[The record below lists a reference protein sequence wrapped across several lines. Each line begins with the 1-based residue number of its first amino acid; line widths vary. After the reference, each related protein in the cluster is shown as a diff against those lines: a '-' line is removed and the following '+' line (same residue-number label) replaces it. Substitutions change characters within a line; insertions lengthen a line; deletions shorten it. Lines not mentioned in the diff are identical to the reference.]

1 MDLPGTGR
9 RRIEILPPAEARKI
23 AAGEVIDRPAALVRE
38 FLDNAIDCGASVCE
52 TVIEGGGIQRA
63 EVIDDGSG
71 MSREDLELCFETHA
85 TSKIRSLED
94 LNSAETLGFRGEAL
108 AAAAAVSRLE
118 ILSSEDGRGA
128 WLLETGPGGSSE
140 TRLTRS
146 SRVKG
151 SSVRALRLFDTI
163 PARKRFLKR
172 EGSEAQLCRQVF
184 IEKALAFPALNFRF
198 IQDGK
203 LKCGFSPANSYKER
217 FAQAL
222 LDRAEAVFLREIAAG
237 GPGFS
242 AVIVAGGP
250 ELYRSDRRQ
259 QYCFANGRRIQDFSL
274 IQAFEYGLQHWFPN
288 GTHPVGAV
296 FIDIDPS
303 LADFNIHPAKRE
315 ARFHDPGAIHHAIT
329 SALGDYAR
337 RSFAVGA
344 AFSGPVRAVSGNGGG
359 TDAPSWFEGGAG
371 GESVRRLALE
381 ALEDNPAPFPGF
393 RVSDGAGAYV
403 PANAA
408 PSTENTGVHGAGVY
422 GSGQG
427 ARGGGSPEGAAVS
440 DAGRRFS
447 PESGAAP
454 GGRPRLAGRVFSLF
468 ILVEWADR
476 LFIIDQH
483 AAHER
488 LLYDRVLAGKVPAQ
502 ELLVPIPFATDGEE
516 GDRFLEK
523 ERGAF
528 SRLGIRIEGGGGS
541 WRISALPESWKLS
554 DTETVREILELRKS
568 RENMAERW
576 AATLSCHG
584 AVKDG
589 DYLDDGAALA
599 LAEAALRLPVPRCPH
614 GRPIWKEISR
624 EDLFRAVRRIE

>member
-1 MDLPGTGR
+1 MDLSGTGR
-9 RRIEILPPAEARKI
+9 RRIEILPPFEARKI

-38 FLDNAIDCGASVCE
+38 FLDNAIDCGASACE
-52 TVIEGGGIQRA
+52 AIIEGGGIQRA
-63 EVIDDGSG
+63 EVTDNGSG
-71 MSREDLELCFETHA
+71 MSREDLGLCFETHA
-85 TSKIRSLED
+85 TSKIRSLDD
-94 LNSAETLGFRGEAL
+94 LNTAETLGFRGEAL

-128 WLLETGPGGSSE
+128 WLLETGPGGAGG

-203 LKCGFSPANSYKER
+203 LKCGFPPAASYKER

-222 LDRAEAVFLREIAAG
+222 LDRAEAVFLREIAAN

-288 GTHPVGAV
+288 GVHPVGAI

-315 ARFHDPGAIHHAIT
+315 ARFRDPGAIHHAVT

-337 RSFAVGA
+337 RSFAAGA
-344 AFSGPVRAVSGNGGG
+344 AFPDPASAASGKDGG
-359 TDAPSWFEGGAG
+359 TDAPSWFETETGN
-371 GESVRRLALE
+371 ESIRRLALE
-381 ALEDNPAPFPGF
+381 ALPDGPAHIDPLGPLPGF
-393 RVSDGAGAYV
+393 RVSAEGPASA
-403 PANAA
+403 ANAA
-408 PSTENTGVHGAGVY
+408 
-422 GSGQG
+422 SGG
-427 ARGGGSPEGAAVS
+427 FPPEGAAVS
-440 DAGRRFS
+440 DAVRRFS
-447 PESGAAP
+447 PENGAVP
-454 GGRPRLAGRVFSLF
+454 GKRPRLAGRVFSLF

-488 LLYDRVLAGKVPAQ
+488 LLYDRVLAGPVPAQ
-502 ELLVPIPFATDGEE
+502 ELLVPIPFSTDGEE
-516 GDRFLEK
+516 GDRFLER
-523 ERGAF
+523 ERDAF
-528 SRLGIRIEGGGGS
+528 SRLGIRIEGEDGS
-541 WRISALPESWKLS
+541 WRITALPENWKLS
-554 DTETVREILELRKS
+554 DPETVREILELEKS

-589 DYLDDGAALA
+589 DYLDDGTALA
-599 LAEAALRLPVPRCPH
+599 LAEAALRLPIPRCPH

>member
-9 RRIEILPPAEARKI
+9 RRIEILPPFEARKI

-38 FLDNAIDCGASVCE
+38 FLDNAIDCGASACE
-52 TVIEGGGIQRA
+52 TIIEGGGIQRA
-63 EVIDDGSG
+63 EVIDNGSG
-71 MSREDLELCFETHA
+71 MGREDLELCFETNA

-94 LNSAETLGFRGEAL
+94 LNTAETLGFRGEAL

-128 WLLETGPGGSSE
+128 WLLETGPGGAGE

-163 PARKRFLKR
+163 PARRRFLKR

-184 IEKALAFPALNFRF
+184 IEKALAFPALDFRF
-198 IQDGK
+198 TQDGK
-203 LKCGFSPANSYKER
+203 LKCGFPPAASYKER

-222 LDRAEAVFLREIAAG
+222 LDRAEAAFLREIAAN

-288 GTHPVGAV
+288 GVHPVGAV

-315 ARFHDPGAIHHAIT
+315 ARFRDPGAIHHAIT

-337 RSFAVGA
+337 RSFAAGA
-344 AFSGPVRAVSGNGGG
+344 AFPGPARAAFGKDGGP
-359 TDAPSWFEGGAG
+359 DAPSWFEGEAG
-371 GESVRRLALE
+371 NESIRRLALE
-381 ALEDNPAPFPGF
+381 ALP
-393 RVSDGAGAYV
+393 DG

-408 PSTENTGVHGAGVY
+408 NPASRAAPFTESGGAYGTGTGVY
-422 GSGQG
+422 YSGPD
-427 ARGGGSPEGAAVS
+427 ARGGFPPEGAAVS
-440 DAGRRFS
+440 DTGRRFF
-447 PESGAAP
+447 PESAAAP
-454 GGRPRLAGRVFSLF
+454 GGRLRLAGRVFSLF

-488 LLYDRVLAGKVPAQ
+488 LLYDRVLAGPVPAQ
-502 ELLVPIPFATDGEE
+502 ELLVPIPFSTDSEE
-516 GDRFLEK
+516 GDRFLER
-523 ERGAF
+523 ERDAF
-528 SRLGIRIEGGGGS
+528 SRLGIRMEKEGGS
-541 WRISALPESWKLS
+541 WRITALPESWKLS
-554 DTETVREILELRKS
+554 DPETVREILELGKS

-589 DYLDDGAALA
+589 DYLDDGTALA